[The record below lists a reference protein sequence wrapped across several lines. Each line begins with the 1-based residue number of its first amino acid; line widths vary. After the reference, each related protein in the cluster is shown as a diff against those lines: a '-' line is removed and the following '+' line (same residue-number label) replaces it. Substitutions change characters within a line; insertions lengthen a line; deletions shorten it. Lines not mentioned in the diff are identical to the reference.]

1 VGVVV
6 GSYNNEITLTVTAE
20 EYAVPDADKFLCW
33 VEDEYELLK
42 RRAATGTGATDAKFT
57 E

>member
-1 VGVVV
+1 MGVVV

-20 EYAVPDADKFLCW
+20 EYAVPDADKFLGW

-42 RRAATGTGATDAKFT
+42 CRAATGTADT
-57 E
+57 EQ